1 MSLVPI
7 ESIEHTHG
15 KKFGRLALTV
25 EKVGNQ
31 VVIEGFA
38 EKACLGLFAQHG
50 ISLATRCEVI
60 ASKAAKYVGLI
71 GFTGDLMR
79 GTLLLSI
86 GDTSLEASLPE
97 GIVPNSESKRDWISE
112 LSNQLLGRIK
122 NQLLRRGAE
131 IYLTMPLVL
140 RGEHLSPLPRKH
152 CNRVCFDT
160 PTGQI
165 QVWVDCEY
173 AEGYQIPDEDL
184 PGAGELPSEGDA
196 LLF

>member
-1 MSLVPI
+1 M
-7 ESIEHTHG
+7 
-15 KKFGRLALTV
+15 TV
-25 EKVGNQ
+25 EKDGNQ

-50 ISLATRCEVI
+50 ISIAKRCEIVP
-60 ASKAAKYVGLI
+60 SKAAKYVGLI

-86 GDTSLEASLPE
+86 GDESLEASLPE
-97 GIVPNSESKRDWISE
+97 GITVSAESSRDWISE

-122 NQLLRRGAE
+122 NLLLRRGAE
-131 IYLTMPLVL
+131 VYLTMPLVL

-152 CNRVCFDT
+152 CNRVCFDS

-173 AEGYQIPDEDL
+173 AEGYLIPDEDL
-184 PGAGELPSEGDA
+184 PGAGDLPSEGDT